1 MLTTTPSSEVAKTL
15 ADPISKFCQVTLE
28 SLAYAG
34 TGDVLKVQSLLAMCG
49 EHLEAGEGEG
59 EAHKAAHQGA
69 AVIGLALVAM
79 AEPLGASMASR
90 ALEHMIQ
97 VRRGACLDMTGHDAS
112 NPPSP
117 FPYPLASF
125 YPDSTRTPQ

>member
-1 MLTTTPSSEVAKTL
+1 MAKTL

-34 TGDVLKVQSLLAMCG
+34 TGDVLKVQSLLALCG
-49 EHLEAGEGEG
+49 EHLGEGAVEGEG
-59 EAHKAAHQGA
+59 SEASKASHQGP
-69 AVIGLALVAM
+69 AVIGLALIAM

-97 VRRGACLDMTGHDAS
+97 VTLI
-112 NPPSP
+112 
-117 FPYPLASF
+117 
-125 YPDSTRTPQ
+125 